1 MWKPQDLGYLA
12 AYAAVEWASGKINGT
27 QGQTFSAGRLGTFT
41 IGADKTVLLGP
52 PFTFN
57 SSNINQFNF

>member
-1 MWKPQDLGYLA
+1 
-12 AYAAVEWASGKINGT
+12 VEFASGHINGT
-27 QGQTFSAGRLGTFT
+27 QGQTFSAGKLGTFT

-57 SSNINQFNF
+57 ASNINQFNF

>member
-1 MWKPQDLGYLA
+1 M
-12 AYAAVEWASGKINGT
+12 SGKINGT
-27 QGQTFSAGRLGTFT
+27 RGQTFSAGRLGTFT

-52 PFTFN
+52 PFTFT